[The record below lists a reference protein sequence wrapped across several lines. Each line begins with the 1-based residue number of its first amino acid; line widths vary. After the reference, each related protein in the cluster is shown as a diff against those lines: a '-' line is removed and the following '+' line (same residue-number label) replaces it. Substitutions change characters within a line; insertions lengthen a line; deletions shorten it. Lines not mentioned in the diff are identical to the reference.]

1 MSWSASAGGKRTA
14 TAILVLGLGFAFL
27 VATAAA
33 QNPHPRDEIFG
44 GYSVLFPN
52 GWEELNYKANT
63 IPNAFDVSNTYY
75 FCHICGLG
83 WLLDGSGHFLGG
95 TTPPNL
101 LNGST
106 NSTGVGYALTGLQY
120 KWHNDKLSPFVR
132 GFVGAANISPDCC
145 HGTEWRFAAG
155 GGGGVDWNLS
165 HSFSLRLIQ
174 ADYIYSSYPHVF
186 PSNHPTEWNSVRLA
200 FGLVFNLGTNTS
212 CNPAPAACTITVGS
226 PTEVF
231 AGEPVKFTVAGI
243 NFNPKDPL
251 TYGWK
256 ATGGKVSSANTS
268 ATEVDTAAL
277 ASGSYSVTT
286 TVQDSKKTAIIA
298 TCGIPFIVKPP
309 PPRPVAPTVQCI
321 PTETLIKAGET
332 ATVRMVATNPDNRPL
347 THSWTTT
354 AGQLS
359 GRGDSS
365 TVTPSNNQAGG
376 TITVTGSVNDDRN
389 LSASCLVKV
398 TVPKLPPP
406 CVDPEPWGEC
416 TFVKN
421 PNFPSRIDNDC
432 KDVLD
437 KLALDI
443 QGKPTGKLAI
453 VGSTA
458 AASKLATL
466 GAQRA
471 ENAKYYL
478 TTTGSTKV
486 DGDRLDIR
494 QGGASLDVLR
504 FYYVPAGDLCANH
517 SELGTPVDESKIKGQ
532 ERGKLPGHNPKKAE
546 AETAQ

>member
-1 MSWSASAGGKRTA
+1 
-14 TAILVLGLGFAFL
+14 
-27 VATAAA
+27 
-33 QNPHPRDEIFG
+33 
-44 GYSVLFPN
+44 
-52 GWEELNYKANT
+52 
-63 IPNAFDVSNTYY
+63 
-75 FCHICGLG
+75 
-83 WLLDGSGHFLGG
+83 
-95 TTPPNL
+95 
-101 LNGST
+101 
-106 NSTGVGYALTGLQY
+106 
-120 KWHNDKLSPFVR
+120 
-132 GFVGAANISPDCC
+132 
-145 HGTEWRFAAG
+145 
-155 GGGGVDWNLS
+155 
-165 HSFSLRLIQ
+165 
-174 ADYIYSSYPHVF
+174 
-186 PSNHPTEWNSVRLA
+186 
-200 FGLVFNLGTNTS
+200 
-212 CNPAPAACTITVGS
+212 
-226 PTEVF
+226 
-231 AGEPVKFTVAGI
+231 
-243 NFNPKDPL
+243 
-251 TYGWK
+251 
-256 ATGGKVSSANTS
+256 
-268 ATEVDTAAL
+268 
-277 ASGSYSVTT
+277 
-286 TVQDSKKTAIIA
+286 
-298 TCGIPFIVKPP
+298 
-309 PPRPVAPTVQCI
+309 
-321 PTETLIKAGET
+321 LIKAGET

-359 GRGDSS
+359 GRGDSA